1 MNKKIVIVDTDLNSI
16 NFIKENLD
24 QENYEIFA
32 ASSTEEAIILIEEK
46 IPCLVLI
53 DVEMNL
59 DNDRIPLGDY
69 LLKKDIVPYIYMS
82 KETTIINIDITK
94 KTRPYGFLMK
104 PIRSFDL
111 TTSLTFILNN
121 FSHRKIDI
129 VREEILIPDI
139 ATVAVKKSHKLYKQ
153 QLH

>member
-1 MNKKIVIVDTDLNSI
+1 
-16 NFIKENLD
+16 
-24 QENYEIFA
+24 
-32 ASSTEEAIILIEEK
+32 
-46 IPCLVLI
+46 
-53 DVEMNL
+53 
-59 DNDRIPLGDY
+59 
-69 LLKKDIVPYIYMS
+69 MS